1 MRSSVKKLVAD
12 LAVNETS
19 LSLVIAR
26 RGMYDKDVEIFAGGE
41 VIATYLS
48 QVKVGQPWRVADGQS
63 AGNWFVCVSPI
74 KADYSRDS
82 KNPTFILGNLNV
94 LQAPS
99 IESMTPKPATLPT
112 AQPPRRLTSC
122 KTVDVEDVDFK

>member
-12 LAVNETS
+12 LAVNEPS
-19 LSLVIAR
+19 LSLVVAR
-26 RGMYDKDVEIFAGGE
+26 KGAYDKDVEVFTNGE
-41 VIATYLS
+41 VVATYLS
-48 QVKVGQPWRVADGQS
+48 QVKVGQPWRVADGSS

-94 LQAPS
+94 LQAPA
-99 IESMTPKPATLPT
+99 IESWAPKPTALPS
-112 AQPPRRLTSC
+112 AQQPRRLTSC
-122 KTVDVEDVDFK
+122 KPSDIQDVDFK